1 MEDSKAS
8 SDGRGRQ
15 SRLQGNVNALFEF
28 ASRALGRADSRQLP
42 DRLLDDEEFLERLA
56 GKVVE
61 KLEARS
67 KESAGAFAV
76 AVQAG
81 RDVMER
87 YQRMQALAVPSAE
100 GGDSPI
106 AGVRWAE
113 AQLKAADRPGLEC
126 CPRCGHSRQDQ

>member
-28 ASRALGRADSRQLP
+28 ASRALGRADSRPGP

-61 KLEARS
+61 KLDAR
-67 KESAGAFAV
+67 SAGAVSGLSAQID
-76 AVQAG
+76 ALNQA
-81 RDVMER
+81 
-87 YQRMQALAVPSAE
+87 ALVPLQ
-100 GGDSPI
+100 SPSQT
-106 AGVRWAE
+106 R
-113 AQLKAADRPGLEC
+113 LKPQE
-126 CPRCGHSRQDQ
+126 